1 MGSYRDTSFECFFL
15 ARKIHQQFHFLYI
28 WQHRWITGSLLGIKG
43 CDSLDQS
50 DGSNRDQIICILT
63 GSLIFFDHMCYQPE
77 IMLDQ
82 DILCLRI
89 TLLIFLKIIFFLGY
103 GQRFLKGLQIATSKG
118 DFYIV
123 YVRDRVFGAFPENF
137 EPFYNYLPVLYNCV
151 MAECFFSLICLIK
164 LVMNKDMIFDADG

>member
-1 MGSYRDTSFECFFL
+1 
-15 ARKIHQQFHFLYI
+15 
-28 WQHRWITGSLLGIKG
+28 
-43 CDSLDQS
+43 
-50 DGSNRDQIICILT
+50 
-63 GSLIFFDHMCYQPE
+63 MCYQPE

-123 YVRDRVFGAFPENF
+123 YVRDRVLVLFQKILSLFTII
-137 EPFYNYLPVLYNCV
+137 LPVLYNCV
-151 MAECFFSLICLIK
+151 MAECFFL
-164 LVMNKDMIFDADG
+164 